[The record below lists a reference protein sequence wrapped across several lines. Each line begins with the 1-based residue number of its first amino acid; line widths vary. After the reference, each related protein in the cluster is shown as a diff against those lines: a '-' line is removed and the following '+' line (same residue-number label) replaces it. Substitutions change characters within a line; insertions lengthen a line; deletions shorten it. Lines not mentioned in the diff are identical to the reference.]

1 MLEKSCRLASDWTTP
16 RINDAVSG
24 RNALKNPT
32 LCLAELGAAVAR
44 RFPDQPLG
52 AGEIVGSG
60 TLTAG
65 HATGRG
71 DEWAA
76 EVEGLFLAPLTLGA
90 RKR

>member
-1 MLEKSCRLASDWTTP
+1 M
-16 RINDAVSG
+16 NDAVSG

-52 AGEIVGSG
+52 ADESVSFG

-65 HATGRG
+65 HATGR
-71 DEWAA
+71 DEWTA
-76 EVEGLFLAPLTLGA
+76 EVEGLFLAPLSLRLT
-90 RKR
+90 